1 MHESLFQTVRLCIT
15 ITKDGGVTHRIGRT
29 LNILDTGTAANTWE
43 FTKKSKPTNNP
54 PPHPRLKTD

>member
-29 LNILDTGTAANTWE
+29 LNILDTGTAPNTWE
-43 FTKKSKPTNNP
+43 FTKKANQLT
-54 PPHPRLKTD
+54 KTPLTLD